1 MNERRLE
8 WSREGRM
15 FCDSAILRVL
25 LSSARKKPGLHSQ
38 LLMLVLAA
46 TIPLSNVL
54 MGHCEAIE
62 NPPEQEKSTGHG
74 VHVFPSSTTPGSHI
88 QSGGLCEVFF
98 EQKSHSLVRSQGSFE
113 VLYDTSQ
120 IPDTHSSCNSKERE
134 SDKNTE
140 LGIVQ
145 SIWWCFH
152 SALFRRAY
160 STKNTCIYIQCVR
173 PQP

>member
-8 WSREGRM
+8 WSREDRM

-25 LSSARKKPGLHSQ
+25 LSCARKKPGLHSQ

-54 MGHCEAIE
+54 TGHCEAIE
-62 NPPEQEKSTGHG
+62 NPPEQKKFTGHG
-74 VHVFPSSTTPGSHI
+74 AHVFPSSTKPGSHL

-98 EQKSHSLVRSQGSFE
+98 EQKSHSLVCPQGSQ
-113 VLYDTSQ
+113 V
-120 IPDTHSSCNSKERE
+120 PDTHNSCNSKEKER
-134 SDKNTE
+134 DKNTE

-145 SIWWCFH
+145 RIWWCFH
-152 SALFRRAY
+152 SALFQ
-160 STKNTCIYIQCVR
+160 TCLLHKKYIYIHTVCATTTLN
-173 PQP
+173 